1 MEARHVLHWNKM
13 VLEAI
18 TNEILSFL
26 TKTYVC
32 ITSYN
37 NYHFP
42 LALYR
47 QDLRSDWSHLLN
59 IQTPWYSRLGKKLSL
74 PFNIT
79 VIIRHTGHQGPNSLV
94 LYLKIKR
101 EKIDTKKMNDHVNC
115 KSKPHCN
122 WCFARKL
129 SQSIVKI
136 EQTEV
141 CSDTLNKVDTV
152 VWQRVTAR

>member
-26 TKTYVC
+26 KKTNVC

-47 QDLRSDWSHLLN
+47 QDLRCD
-59 IQTPWYSRLGKKLSL
+59 
-74 PFNIT
+74 
-79 VIIRHTGHQGPNSLV
+79 
-94 LYLKIKR
+94 
-101 EKIDTKKMNDHVNC
+101 
-115 KSKPHCN
+115 
-122 WCFARKL
+122 
-129 SQSIVKI
+129 
-136 EQTEV
+136 
-141 CSDTLNKVDTV
+141 
-152 VWQRVTAR
+152 